1 MKHLKHYIVI
11 LFSLFYVSIYSQN
24 TEVSVDTLISQSKDL
39 YKMTKYDSSLVVLNR
54 ANSILVRTK
63 PDSLSKSWV
72 DILYH
77 KTELNLRLGHYKSAS
92 ITGKKCIDLY
102 NRINAKDNILEFLAV
117 NHVATSYIFRRELD
131 SAKHYLDR
139 AVVLYKDKVKN
150 KDAHLG
156 DIYEKYGLIAK
167 KRFDYDKAEEFYNK
181 ALAVY
186 QNMTIKRYKSISGVY
201 FKLAGLDYS
210 QRKFYKALELYN
222 KSVEILKKDQNTND
236 IDFTYLYNNIGNVY
250 SNLGEYSKSF
260 YYLNKAL
267 KIRLELFG
275 ENHPSVAS
283 SYNAFASV
291 YSDVRDYKK
300 ATEYYLK
307 SINIRKK
314 LYGEGY
320 YRLVFS
326 YNNLAIAEGDAGNL
340 DAAIEYYLKAV
351 DIAKK
356 SYGEKHRYVASIYG
370 NLSGVYAEIGDFDNA
385 KECIDYY
392 MDITNSGTKDL
403 EAADYLR
410 YSEFYTAKKDY
421 EKAVEYINKG
431 IQKKKETLPYF
442 HISIG
447 YYYDEKGRA
456 LMKQQ
461 EYSLADDAFKDAVDI
476 YKKSIKRNYSTR
488 ESNNEST
495 SYISSCYKKSFV
507 CNSYLGD
514 KNKIFE
520 DLENSRT
527 RHLLESSKR
536 SYVLELLK
544 SDTISQR
551 IKAYE
556 KEVNSL
562 QDSIE
567 MFIEN
572 KDYSRVGEITSL
584 INDNNILVDQL
595 FEKLIKR
602 YPEHSNY
609 MSTSV
614 MSYDEFLDKKI
625 LDKKQVAVSYIIL
638 GDTLW
643 TATVSNKDIKV
654 YKKHGTKDL
663 IKSIGL
669 YRKLISSKVGK
680 SNFYSFKDSLRS
692 GIYSDNELRSMLG
705 YRDFVRLVMA
715 KKKPIT
721 KKRINELTDS
731 LATVLYTHLI
741 GNISNDIKK
750 YNNLLVIPDSEIAL
764 VPFQSLFKYKK
775 DKKRY
780 LVEDYNVQ
788 MISSL
793 QAYYNAMRRD
803 DMHKVNDKTGLLGV
817 GIDNFS
823 EKVKINEEVSDT
835 INTDYNPNE
844 SQLISIFESRSL
856 RIGSNS
862 YSNLKYSVQ
871 EVMKISELINK
882 SNDKEI
888 LLLNEQA
895 TEKNLSELSKKGN
908 LKDIK
913 TIHFATHGFFSRK
926 NPDKSALVLYD
937 YKDDLNGQSEKEY
950 DGFLTL
956 TEIMRLRINADLV
969 ILSACETGVGHNI
982 YGDGLYGMA
991 YAFYVAGAK
1000 NTVSSLW
1007 KVDDYSS
1014 SVFFIELYSRMK
1026 RGEDINEAINN
1037 VYRLFISAKGDM
1049 KTKLK
1054 PVSPEMKKLLKD
1066 DKYLDAYCWS
1076 AFTLW

>member
-24 TEVSVDTLISQSKDL
+24 TEVPVDTLISQSRNL
-39 YKMTKYDSSLVVLNR
+39 YKQTKYDSSLVVLNR
-54 ANSILVRTK
+54 AKSILIRTK

-72 DILYH
+72 DLLH
-77 KTELNLRLGHYKSAS
+77 LKAELDIRQGHYKSAVR
-92 ITGKKCIDLY
+92 TGRKNIDLY
-102 NRINAKDNILEFLAV
+102 NRINTKDNILEFLIV
-117 NHVATSYIFRRELD
+117 NHIATSYILSRELD

-150 KDAHLG
+150 KDAYLG

-201 FKLAGLDYS
+201 SKLAGLDYS
-210 QRKFYKALELYN
+210 QRRYYKALELYN
-222 KSVEILKKDQNTND
+222 KSTEVLNLDKETNY
-236 IDFTYLYNNIGNVY
+236 IDFAYLYHNIGNVY

-267 KIRLELFG
+267 KIRLKLFG

-326 YNNLAIAEGDAGNL
+326 YNNLAIAEGDGGNYE
-340 DAAIEYYLKAV
+340 AAIEYYLKAV

-385 KECIDYY
+385 KKCIDYY
-392 MDITNSGTKDL
+392 MEITNSGTKDF

-421 EKAVEYINKG
+421 KTAVEYINKG

-442 HISIG
+442 HMSIG
-447 YYYDEKGRA
+447 YYYDEKGRI

-461 EYSLADDAFKDAVDI
+461 EYSLAEKAFKESVDVF
-476 YKKSIKRNYSTR
+476 KKSLKRIFSTQ
-488 ESNNEST
+488 ESDDINI
-495 SYISSCYKKSFV
+495 SYVSWCYKRSFV

-514 KNKIFE
+514 KSKIFE

-567 MFIEN
+567 MFTEN
-572 KDYSRVGEITSL
+572 RNYSRIGEITSL
-584 INDNNILVDQL
+584 INDNNILIDQL

-602 YPEHSNY
+602 YPEYSNY
-609 MSTSV
+609 MSSST
-614 MSYDEFLDKKI
+614 MSYNEFVERKI
-625 LDKKQVAVSYIIL
+625 LDKKQIAVSYIML
-638 GDTLW
+638 DDTLW
-643 TATVSNKDIKV
+643 TTTISNKDIKV
-654 YKKHGTKDL
+654 YKKHGIKDMV
-663 IKSIGL
+663 KSIGL
-669 YRKLISSKVGK
+669 YRKLISNRAGK

-692 GIYSDNELRSMLG
+692 GVYSDTELRSMLG
-705 YRDFVRLVMA
+705 YRDFARLVMA

-721 KKRINELTDS
+721 KKRINALTDS
-731 LATVLYTHLI
+731 LSTVLYTYLL
-741 GNISNDIKK
+741 GDFDNDIKS
-750 YNNLLVIPDSEIAL
+750 YNSLLIIPDSEIAL

-793 QAYYNAMRRD
+793 QAYYNAMSRD

-844 SQLISIFESRSL
+844 SQLISIFESRSS

-895 TEKNLSELSKKGN
+895 TEKNLTELSKKGN

-926 NPDKSALVLYD
+926 NPDKSALVLYE
-937 YKDDLNGQSEKEY
+937 YKDGLNGQSEKEY

-969 ILSACETGVGHNI
+969 ILSACETGIGHNI

-1054 PVSPEMKKLLKD
+1054 PVSSDMKKLLKD